1 MQGKR
6 GQGYDERKYGYD
18 DSRIRYAAIP
28 IMQDALVQD
37 GLAFL
42 GKTGCLEIV
51 VVLLRTTD
59 DGDQTEIVQ
68 VNEIVNVVLVRS
80 DDTSLTD
87 ALQESGLATA

>member
-18 DSRIRYAAIP
+18 DSRIGYAAIP

-37 GLAFL
+37 GLALL
-42 GKTGCLEIV
+42 GKTGCFKIV
-51 VVLLRTTD
+51 VVLLRATD